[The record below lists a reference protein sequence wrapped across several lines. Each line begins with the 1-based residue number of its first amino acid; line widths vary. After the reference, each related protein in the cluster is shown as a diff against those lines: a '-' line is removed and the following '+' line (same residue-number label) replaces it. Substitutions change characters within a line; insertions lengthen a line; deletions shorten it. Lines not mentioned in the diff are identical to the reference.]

1 MGKGKKER
9 SKKNKIKKETRKPIN
24 RKYEGKKQSFQT
36 HQIVKLNGRL
46 INKFPIISYT
56 LEHPRQSDKSELY
69 EKIFK

>member
-9 SKKNKIKKETRKPIN
+9 SKKNKIKKETREPIK
-24 RKYEGKKQSFQT
+24 RKLEGKKQCFQT
-36 HQIVKLNGRL
+36 HQIVEANGRI

-56 LEHPRQSDKSELY
+56 LEHPRQSDKSDMY